1 MYVTERARFSQR
13 NYARFYPSSNQADD
27 EGILCETRRTVL
39 RMRERTRVRD
49 RNSHGSCN
57 AVSREIARHRIRQMT
72 KENCAEQ
79 GVRFCTRGSVR
90 VYVTERARFSQRNY
104 ARFYPS
110 SNQADDEG
118 ILCETRRTVLR
129 MRERTRVRDRNS
141 HGSCNAV
148 SREIARHR
156 IRQMTKENCAEQGV
170 RFCTRGSVRVYVTE
184 RARFSQRS
192 YARFYSSSESLTEL
206 TSFFSKHIPL
216 PSGAVT
222 VIMPLS

>member
-1 MYVTERARFSQR
+1 VRVCTRRSVRVYVTERARFSQR
-13 NYARFYPSSNQADD
+13 SYARFYPLSNQADD

-57 AVSREIARHRIRQMT
+57 AAMRDFTRHRNRQMT

-79 GVRFCTRGSVR
+79 GVRFCTRRSVR
-90 VYVTERARFSQRNY
+90 VYVTERARFSQRSY

-110 SNQADDEG
+110 SNQVDDEG

-148 SREIARHR
+148 SRDFTHYRN
-156 IRQMTKENCAEQGV
+156 M
-170 RFCTRGSVRVYVTE
+170 
-184 RARFSQRS
+184 
-192 YARFYSSSESLTEL
+192 
-206 TSFFSKHIPL
+206 
-216 PSGAVT
+216 
-222 VIMPLS
+222 